1 MPTTNNNFSTLI
13 TAIDTKAQS
22 LAASTTDPKD
32 LVYLGKTLEALNV
45 STTVADII
53 SQGDTQVTRVTT
65 EGTTQVGLVT
75 AEGTTQVAAVQSAAS
90 GYATQSDIDTSVAA
104 LVDSAPGTLN
114 TLNELA
120 AALGDDANFSTTITN
135 SIATKLPLAGGTL
148 TGALTTTDVDVN
160 GTLKIDEVMEKATIA
175 TSTSGT
181 INLAFLA
188 DGAVVCFFA
197 NQTANRTINF
207 RGDGS
212 TTLDSI
218 MAVGESLS
226 CAVLMAQGSTAYY
239 LNAYQID
246 GSSVT
251 PMWQGGSAPTSG
263 NASGIDV
270 YTFTLIKTG
279 GATFKLLAS
288 VAQFA

>member
-45 STTVADII
+45 STTVADVIT
-53 SQGDTQVTRVTT
+53 QGDTQVTRVTT

-75 AEGTTQVAAVQSAAS
+75 TEGTTQVAAVQSAAS
-90 GYATQSDIDTSVAA
+90 GFATQANIDTSIAA

-120 AALGDDANFSTTITN
+120 AALGDDASFSTSVTS

-160 GTLKIDEVMEKATIA
+160 GTLKIDEVIEHVGITGA
-175 TSTSGT
+175 TSGS
-181 INLAFLA
+181 INMNLKEN
-188 DGAVVCFFA
+188 AVLFYNA

-218 MAVGESLS
+218 MAVGESMS
-226 CAVLMAQGSTAYY
+226 AAVLMAEGSTAYY
-239 LNAYQID
+239 LNTYQID
-246 GSSVT
+246 GSAVT
-251 PMWQGGSAPTSG
+251 PKWQGGSAPTAG

-270 YTFTLIKTG
+270 YTFTLIKT
-279 GATFKLLAS
+279 AANTFTVLAS
-288 VAQFA
+288 VSQFA

>member
-45 STTVADII
+45 STTVADVIT
-53 SQGDTQVTRVTT
+53 QGDTQVTRVTT

-75 AEGTTQVAAVQSAAS
+75 TEGNTQVAAVQSAAS
-90 GYATQSDIDTSVAA
+90 GLATQANIDTSIAA

-120 AALGDDANFSTTITN
+120 AALGDDASFSTTVTN
-135 SIATKLPLAGGTL
+135 SIATKLPLSGGTL

-160 GTLKIDEVMEKATIA
+160 GTLKIDEVIETVGIGTTASGAQDFDLATRSVIYI
-175 TSTSGT
+175 T
-181 INLAFLA
+181 A
-188 DGAVVCFFA
+188 D
-197 NQTANRTINF
+197 QTANRSINF

-212 TTLDSI
+212 TTLNSMMDVGQSI
-218 MAVGESLS
+218 S
-226 CAVLMAQGSTAYY
+226 CAALMTQGSSAYY
-239 LNAYQID
+239 INSYNVDA
-246 GSSVT
+246 SSVT
-251 PMWQGGSAPTSG
+251 PKWQGGSAPTAG

-270 YTFTLIKTG
+270 YTFTLIKT
-279 GATFKLLAS
+279 AANTFTVLAS

>member
-75 AEGTTQVAAVQSAAS
+75 TEGNTQVAAVQAAGS
-90 GYATQSDIDTSVAA
+90 GYATQADIDTSVAA

-148 TGALTTTDVDVN
+148 TGALTATDVDVT
-160 GTLKIDEVMEKATIA
+160 GTLKIDEVIEKVD
-175 TSTSGT
+175 TSTSTTGSFAIYLKDQSIRYFT
-181 INLAFLA
+181 
-188 DGAVVCFFA
+188 A

-207 RGDGS
+207 TGDGS
-212 TTLDSI
+212 TTLDNV
-218 MAVGESLS
+218 MAIGESMS
-226 CAVLMAQGSTAYY
+226 CAILMAQGSTAYY
-239 LNAYQID
+239 LNAFQID

-251 PMWQGGSAPTSG
+251 PMWQGGSAPTAG

-288 VAQFA
+288 VVQFA